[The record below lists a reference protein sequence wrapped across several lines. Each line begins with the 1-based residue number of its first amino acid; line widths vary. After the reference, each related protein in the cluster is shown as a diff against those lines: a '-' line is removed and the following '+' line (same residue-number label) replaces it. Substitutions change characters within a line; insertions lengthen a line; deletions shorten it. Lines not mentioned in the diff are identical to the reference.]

1 MICYPLSTLMLAG
14 VRDVLV
20 VTAPDEVSR
29 FRRLLGDGSRLGL
42 RLEYAVQERPDGPAQ
57 ALLIGAD
64 FVAGHPVALALADTV
79 IHGDDLAAALS
90 RCTDPSGAHVFAYRV
105 MDPSSYGVVEFDA
118 TGHVVSIEEKP
129 ARPRSDFAVPGLYF
143 YAADVVDVARA
154 VRPGPRG
161 RLEVTAVHEEYR
173 RQGRLTATTLH
184 RGIAWLDT
192 GTVDTLRSADEY
204 VRMIEARDGR
214 RVGCVEEV
222 AWRRGWIGDDDL
234 LTLAATGP
242 VDQRDYLNRLVAYR
256 RADAA
261 VITLPD
267 QRRPTRALQS

>member
-1 MICYPLSTLMLAG
+1 MVYYPLSTLMLAG

-20 VTAPDEVSR
+20 VTAPDEEDR
-29 FRRLLGDGSRLGL
+29 FRRLLGDGSRLGM
-42 RLEYAVQERPDGPAQ
+42 RLEYAVQERPDGPGQ

-79 IHGDDLAAALS
+79 IHGDGLAAALS
-90 RCTDPSGAHVFAYRV
+90 PCTDPAGAHVFAYRV
-105 MDPSSYGVVEFDA
+105 MDPRSYGVVEFDA

-154 VRPGPRG
+154 VRDGRRD

-173 RQGRLTATTLH
+173 RRGRLTASTLH

-234 LTLAATGP
+234 LALAAAGP
-242 VDQRDYLNRLVAYR
+242 VDQRDYLTRLVAYR

-261 VITLPD
+261 VIRLPD